1 MGTST
6 CCGGVRIRICC
17 AALLSIYGVGVAL
30 DAAEISLTVR
40 SPDQVDRVAWPVT
53 SGIPVAAGRLRPGE
67 PVILR
72 TVEGVAVPLQ
82 TEVLG
87 FWPDGSIKWLL
98 LDFQTDLQGGQV
110 RTFVLQHGVGVAAPP
125 QIESTVSL
133 RHDHQGIT
141 IDTGVLKTML
151 NPARF
156 RLLDRVWLDRDRDGR
171 FGEQER
177 MTGSEGA
184 GIVLTTPDGQR
195 FTADWTGAEMKI
207 EQAGPLRACVRIS
220 GDHISRKGKRFRY
233 VVRLHA
239 YAGLPHLQLEY
250 TFVND
255 FTDQTMTQVQ
265 GLDLVFAAPAAVVAT
280 GTLGGEIEGR
290 SLFQVDDRRFEVDG
304 QPAGRRAAGWAALAC
319 DRGGFAVGVR
329 DFWQNWPKA
338 LTLEEAGK
346 TSRLR
351 IGILPDFPAGLYD
364 TEDLKQE
371 CKLYYYLRN
380 GVYTFKVGVARTH
393 TLWATFFRGTLQRA
407 ALNQYFQAVD
417 QPLLAQ
423 RTPEDV
429 SQTRVLGAVP
439 PADPNRYA
447 GFDAWMNG
455 FTQLHLEDVEV
466 VREFGL
472 LNYGDWFNV
481 DWDSWGNLEYDTAHC
496 FFMHYL
502 RTGNRQ
508 CFARAAAGARHL
520 VDVDIAHAVN
530 EEVRGY
536 GGSLN
541 FLPGSIWCH
550 TVGHTG
556 GYYATYDGEKYQN
569 EAPLVMKGAYQVGM
583 SDTGHVWIEGVFDH
597 YHLTGN
603 RRSLEIAL
611 RACDVLA
618 SRMPTR
624 YTDHLRG
631 IGWPLN
637 MMMAAHQATGQQK
650 YLAAAKRNWEV
661 LRKELD
667 PERGWVVLLAYGHCN
682 EASVAKRCRGQ
693 NTYMLALTL
702 SALSRYHQVTRDP
715 EVLAAL
721 SAGIDQMIRQC
732 WSEEHQGFWLTSC
745 DHLKH
750 NPPPRVNSATM
761 LSAAAF
767 AHEYRETRNEE
778 HRRIWLRSFQR
789 CVEASLE
796 QLRTKEQQGATGYSS
811 MQMHFSPHGLPLFDG
826 PPGADAG
833 TGQRR

>member
-1 MGTST
+1 MRSGRCKGRVTT
-6 CCGGVRIRICC
+6 HAVWGY
-17 AALLSIYGVGVAL
+17 LLGMFGLCLSLHAT
-30 DAAEISLTVR
+30 EISLVVR
-40 SPDQVDRVAWPVT
+40 SPDQGVRVAWPVS
-53 SGIPVAAGRLRPGE
+53 SGFPFAQGRLQPGDS
-67 PVILR
+67 VILQ

-87 FWPDGSIKWLL
+87 FWPDGSINWLL

-110 RTFVLQHGVGVAAPP
+110 RSFLLQHGAEVAAAP
-125 QIESTVSL
+125 QSDSMVSV
-133 RHDHQGIT
+133 RREHHGIT

-151 NPARF
+151 DPARF

-171 FGEQER
+171 YGEHER

-207 EQAGPLRACVRIS
+207 EQTGPLRACVRIS
-220 GDHISRKGKRFRY
+220 GDHISRQGKRFRY
-233 VVRLHA
+233 VLRLHA

-255 FTDQTMTQVQ
+255 FTAETMTQVQ
-265 GLDLVFAAPAAVVAT
+265 GLDLVFAASTAAAAR
-280 GTLGGEIEGR
+280 GTLGSGSNGR
-290 SLFQVDDRRFEVDG
+290 RLFQVDDRRFEVDG
-304 QPAGRRAAGWAALAC
+304 QDAGRRAAGWAALAG
-319 DRGGFAVGVR
+319 DHGGFAVGVR

-338 LTLEEAGK
+338 LTLEKQGE
-346 TSRLR
+346 TPRLR
-351 IGILPDFPAGLYD
+351 IGILPAFPKGLYD
-364 TEDLKQE
+364 TDDLKQE
-371 CKLYYYLRN
+371 CKLYYYLRD

-393 TLWATFFRGTLQRA
+393 TLWATFFRGTLQRET
-407 ALNQYFQAVD
+407 LHQYFQAID
-417 QPLLAQ
+417 EPLLAQ
-423 RTPEDV
+423 RTPEDI
-429 SQTRVLGAVP
+429 SQTRVLGVVP
-439 PADPNRYA
+439 PADPSRYA

-481 DWDSWGNLEYDTAHC
+481 NWDSWGNLEYDTAHC

-502 RTGNRQ
+502 RTGKRQ
-508 CFARAAAGARHL
+508 CFARAAAAARHL

-530 EEVRGY
+530 EDVRGY

-637 MMMAAHQATGQQK
+637 MMMAAYQATGQQK

-682 EASVAKRCRGQ
+682 EAGVAKRCRGQ

-702 SALSRYHQVTRDP
+702 SALARYHQVTRDP
-715 EVLAAL
+715 EVLVAL

-732 WSEEHQGFWLTSC
+732 WSEEHQGFWLRSC
-745 DHLKH
+745 DHL
-750 NPPPRVNSATM
+750 
-761 LSAAAF
+761 
-767 AHEYRETRNEE
+767 
-778 HRRIWLRSFQR
+778 
-789 CVEASLE
+789 
-796 QLRTKEQQGATGYSS
+796 
-811 MQMHFSPHGLPLFDG
+811 
-826 PPGADAG
+826 
-833 TGQRR
+833 

>member
-1 MGTST
+1 MRAITQWDG
-6 CCGGVRIRICC
+6 IRVSICWI
-17 AALLSIYGVGVAL
+17 AVLSL
-30 DAAEISLTVR
+30 CDLSLSLPAAEISLTVR
-40 SPDQVDRVAWPVT
+40 SPDQVNRVGWPVT
-53 SGIPVAAGRLRPGE
+53 SGIPVAAGRLQQGDPM
-67 PVILR
+67 VLR

-82 TEVLG
+82 TEALG

-98 LDFQTDLQGGQV
+98 LDFQTDLRGGQI
-110 RTFVLQHGVGVAAPP
+110 RRFVLQHGAGLPASP
-125 QIESTVSL
+125 QRDLTVSL
-133 RHDHQGIT
+133 RRDHRGIT
-141 IDTGVLKTML
+141 IDTGVLKAML

-156 RLLDRVWLDRDRDGR
+156 RLLDRVWLDRDRDRRYGKS
-171 FGEQER
+171 ER
-177 MTGSEGA
+177 ITGSERA

-195 FTADWTGAEMKI
+195 FTADWTGAEMNI
-207 EQAGPLRACVRIS
+207 EQTGPLRACVRIA
-220 GDHISRKGKRFRY
+220 GDHISRNGKRFRY
-233 VVRLHA
+233 VLRVHA

-255 FTDQTMTQVQ
+255 FTSETMTQVES
-265 GLDLVFAAPAAVVAT
+265 LELVFAAPTGTSVKGALGGVAT
-280 GTLGGEIEGR
+280 GR
-290 SLFQVDDRRFEVDG
+290 RLFQVDDRRFEVDG
-304 QPAGRRAAGWAALAC
+304 KDAGRRAAGWAALAHAG
-319 DRGGFAVGVR
+319 GGFAVGVR
-329 DFWQNWPKA
+329 NFWQNWPKA
-338 LTLEEAGK
+338 LTLSEEGG
-346 TSRLR
+346 TSQLR
-351 IGILPDFPAGLYD
+351 VGILPEFPDGLYD
-364 TEDLKQE
+364 TDDLKQE
-371 CKLYYYLRN
+371 CKLYYYLRK

-393 TLWATFFRGTLQRA
+393 ILWATYFGGTLQRTE
-407 ALNQYFQAVD
+407 LDQYFRAVD

-423 RTPEDV
+423 RTPEDI
-429 SQTRVLGAVP
+429 SRTHVLGVVP
-439 PADPNRYA
+439 PADPSRYA
-447 GFDAWMNG
+447 GFDAWMKG

-481 DWDSWGNLEYDTAHC
+481 NWDSWGNLEYDTAHC
-496 FFMHYL
+496 FFIHYL
-502 RTGNRQ
+502 RTGDRR
-508 CFARAAAGARHL
+508 CFERAAEGARHL
-520 VDVDIAHAVN
+520 VDVDISHAVN
-530 EEVRGY
+530 EDVRGY

-637 MMMAAHQATGQQK
+637 MMMAAYQATGQQK

-715 EVLAAL
+715 EVLAAI

-732 WSEEHQGFWLTSC
+732 WSEAHQGFWLTSC

-811 MQMHFSPHGLPLFDG
+811 MQMHFSPLGLPLFDG
-826 PPGADAG
+826 PPGAGAE
-833 TGQRR
+833 TGQRP